1 MVFCQ
6 KLYIT
11 KKNRSSGNRS
21 NILDICYRLRF
32 FSIALLLFFI
42 ALLLL
47 FYCIAVALRLF
58 YCFLKAFYDFSVV
71 RLSAVFCYLF
81 TVVFH
86 FGLLFL
92 IQDTDGV

>member
-1 MVFCQ
+1 MVFR
-6 KLYIT
+6 KHNPET

-32 FSIALLLFFI
+32 FSIALLLLLYFFYGFSI
-42 ALLLL
+42 VSLKHFMTFLL
-47 FYCIAVALRLF
+47 FLYSI
-58 YCFLKAFYDFSVV
+58 YGFSVV

-81 TVVFH
+81 TVVFRS
-86 FGLLFL
+86 GLLLL

>member
-32 FSIALLLFFI
+32 FSIALLLFF
-42 ALLLL
+42 
-47 FYCIAVALRLF
+47 YCIAVALIFLLRLF
-58 YCFLKAFYDFSVV
+58 YCFFTAFYGFSVV
-71 RLSAVFCYLF
+71 CLSAVFCYLF
-81 TVVFH
+81 TVVFR